1 MEEYKSAVI
10 DLQIVEEE
18 ALESLGSLL
27 SDLDS
32 EQEGLSKGCQ
42 NKQRLAN
49 LQSCEEI
56 NEKSKRDSLQKIAL
70 RTT

>member
-18 ALESLGSLL
+18 ALESFSSLL

-42 NKQRLAN
+42 NRQRLAN

-56 NEKSKRDSLQKIAL
+56 KEKSKRDSLQKIAL
-70 RTT
+70 RTA